1 MSIQHRGNDVSGRVL
16 RRSFALACAALFLS
30 ASSTTAGTVLQFAQL
45 NANDVVTATDTA
57 GVTTLSTAGNV
68 DGFGT
73 AIPVVVSTFNGA
85 PFLPI
90 PVYET
95 YVGVTSVGPA
105 TISLGGTISQL
116 FSGTIVF
123 SEGTPPGVVSP
134 ILLTATFTNAVFSGS
149 TTAASLIISAPNLTL
164 TSDFATFP
172 ANTGMAIDFTGLAP
186 PLSIAS
192 DGSVASFEAQNA
204 GSFSAG
210 PAVPEPSSLCLA
222 SIAAVIGTLAAYGR
236 TRMQRESAS

>member
-1 MSIQHRGNDVSGRVL
+1 MNTQFRRNEVSGRFL
-16 RRSFALACAALFLS
+16 RRSFALACAAVFLS
-30 ASSTTAGTVLQFAQL
+30 ASSTKAGTVLQFAQL
-45 NANDVVTATDTA
+45 NADDVVTAKDIA
-57 GVTTLSTAGNV
+57 GITTLSTAGNA

-73 AIPVVVSTFNGA
+73 AIPVAVSNFNGA

-105 TISLGGTISQL
+105 SISGGTISQL

-123 SEGTPPGVVSP
+123 SEGTPPGIVAP

-149 TTAASLIISAPNLTL
+149 TNAASLTISAPNLTL

-172 ANTGMAIDFTGLAP
+172 AITGMAIGFSGIAP
-186 PLSIAS
+186 PLKY
-192 DGSVASFEAQNA
+192 
-204 GSFSAG
+204 
-210 PAVPEPSSLCLA
+210 C
-222 SIAAVIGTLAAYGR
+222 R
-236 TRMQRESAS
+236 